1 MAAILDQQVA
11 TLEAIPQTPAQRPAP
26 HEWKVVRKYE
36 VFARESQLDPFQA
49 VGSVLAPNDKL
60 AKAYAR
66 PAYDEGRWVELSIAP
81 SAEGRLLASRKDAA

>member
-11 TLEAIPQTPAQRPAP
+11 TLEAIPQTPAPRPP
-26 HEWKVVRKYE
+26 DEWKVVRKYE

-66 PAYDEGRWVELSIAP
+66 PAYDEGRWVELTIAP
-81 SAEGRLLASRKDAA
+81 LAEDPLLASRKDAA

>member
-1 MAAILDQQVA
+1 MAAIIHQQIA
-11 TLEAIPQTPAQRPAP
+11 TLEAIPQTPPRPP
-26 HEWKVVRKYE
+26 HEWKVVREYE

-66 PAYDEGRWVELSIAP
+66 AAYDEGRWVELTIAP
-81 SAEGRLLASRKDAA
+81 LAEDSLRASRKDAA